1 MEKIQKRNNLKK
13 ILYLGNKLAKHGKTP
28 TGIDFMVPR
37 LRGLS
42 YEVKAVSSKKN
53 KLLRLLE
60 MWTTIIKER
69 YSIDYILID
78 TYSTLNFWYAVTCA
92 KLARRFSIPYVCIL
106 RGGDLPHRIMK
117 SKRISDELFKNAH
130 TNIGLS
136 KYLVNTFQG
145 LGYENITYIENTI
158 ELKNYSFQL
167 KSLEYPKLLWVRS
180 FSEIYNPQ
188 LAILILEEIKK
199 DFPQAELCMVG
210 PDKDGSLE
218 KCKELAKRKQLPVKF
233 TGKLTKEEWIQLS
246 EHYNLF
252 INTTNFD
259 NTPISVIEAMALG
272 LPVIST
278 NVGGLPYLIDAEED
292 GLLVSKNDRDAFVNA
307 IDRLIAQPEFAQQL
321 SIAAR
326 KKVEQF
332 DREVVKQ
339 KWDAVLQ

>member
-1 MEKIQKRNNLKK
+1 MK
-13 ILYLGNKLAKHGKTP
+13 ILYLGNRLAKHGKTP

-53 KLLRLLE
+53 KVLRLLE
-60 MWTTIIKER
+60 MWTTIVKEWNT
-69 YSIDYILID
+69 IDYILID

-106 RGGDLPHRIMK
+106 RGGDLPHRITK
-117 SKRISDELFKNAH
+117 SRRRSDELFKNAH

-136 KYLVNTFQG
+136 KYLVNTFQD

-218 KCKELAKRKQLPVKF
+218 KCKQLAKRKQLSVKF
-233 TGKLTKEEWIQLS
+233 TGKLSKEEWIKLS
-246 EHYNLF
+246 KDYNLF

-278 NVGGLPYLIDAEED
+278 NVGGLP
-292 GLLVSKNDRDAFVNA
+292 F
-307 IDRLIAQPEFAQQL
+307 LIAHEKDGILVEKEQVAPFIREIKILVTHPERAYQL
-321 SIAAR
+321 AAKAR

-332 DREVVKQ
+332 DWEVVKE
-339 KWDAVLQ
+339 KWKRVLQ